1 MANRNNCSFNNIKN
15 KPKLMKNYIYIGIC
29 LTLFSVVFGCS
40 KHETDFRDFLGDKE
54 LTYTGAVGDVAS
66 QPGNLRVQLKW
77 KASTDPSIAKY
88 IVYWNN
94 KLDSQVVNVTTK
106 TDSISTIISSLEEF
120 VYTFTIFSFDEK
132 GNKSIAKEVNNVK
145 VYGPIYNSTL
155 LNRAYNASTPYV
167 VNSNGSISLNFITAD
182 TIHVKTMIN
191 YTNAAGVESTAS
203 LLGTDSTVVL
213 PSYKAGTKVMF
224 QSSYKPEQSSIDI
237 FTVNTADQYPSI
249 FQFIQ
254 CDKSLFKEVRL
265 PNDVNTYESG
275 TSISKLWDGSV
286 GPQGYPNIFHSDG
299 NHLAHVLT
307 FDMGKL
313 YTNLAQMEEVGR
325 DCCNN
330 PSKFEVWGIADIS
343 IAATT
348 LRAVNS
354 GWKAESI
361 AKGWTLLRE
370 VNRSDNGVN
379 ALKVDLI
386 SNPPPVRYIRIRVI
400 NTTTGSAYSNMSELT
415 FWNKQ

>member
-1 MANRNNCSFNNIKN
+1 MVNLSNIIDKKLNNKQ
-15 KPKLMKNYIYIGIC
+15 MKNYLYIGIS
-29 LTLFSVVFGCS
+29 LVLFSIVYGCS
-40 KHETDFRDFLGDKE
+40 KHETDFRDFLGEKE
-54 LTYTGAVGDVAS
+54 LTYTGAVGDVIS

-77 KASTDPSIAKY
+77 KASTDPSITKY

-94 KLDSQVVNVTTK
+94 KADSQVVDINER
-106 TDSISTIISSLEEF
+106 TDSVKTVISGLKEF
-120 VYTFTIFSFDEK
+120 VYTFTIHSFDAK

-145 VYGPIYNSTL
+145 VYGPVYNSTL

-167 VNSNGSISLNFITAD
+167 VNNNGSITLNFTTPD
-182 TIHVKTMIN
+182 TIHVETIIN
-191 YTNAAGVESTAS
+191 YTNAAGVASTAS
-203 LLGTDSTVVL
+203 LLGTDSTVLL
-213 PSYKAGTKVMF
+213 PSYQPGTKVMYR
-224 QSSYKPEQSSIDI
+224 SSYKPEQQSIDI
-237 FTVNTADQYPSI
+237 FTVAQADEYPSI

-254 CDKSLFKEVRL
+254 LDKSMFKEIRL

-299 NHLAHVLT
+299 NHLPHVLT
-307 FDMGKL
+307 FDMGKV
-313 YTNLAQMEEVGR
+313 YDNLAQMEEVGR

-330 PSKFEVWGIADIS
+330 PSKFEVWGIADITN
-343 IAATT
+343 AATT
-348 LRAVNS
+348 LRGDNP
-354 GWKAESI
+354 GWKAEAI

>member
-1 MANRNNCSFNNIKN
+1 
-15 KPKLMKNYIYIGIC
+15 MKNYLYIGIS
-29 LTLFSVVFGCS
+29 LVLFSIVYGCS
-40 KHETDFRDFLGDKE
+40 KHETDFRDFLGEKE
-54 LTYTGAVGDVAS
+54 LTYTGAVGDVIS

-77 KASTDPSIAKY
+77 KASTDPSITKY

-94 KLDSQVVNVTTK
+94 KADSQVVDINER
-106 TDSISTIISSLEEF
+106 TDSVKTVISGLKEF
-120 VYTFTIFSFDEK
+120 VYTFTIHSFDAK

-145 VYGPIYNSTL
+145 VYGPVYNSTL
-155 LNRAYNASTPYV
+155 LNRAYNASTPYI
-167 VNSNGSISLNFITAD
+167 VNSNGSITLNFTTPD
-182 TIHVKTMIN
+182 TIHVETMIN
-191 YTNAAGVESTAS
+191 YTNAAGVASTAS
-203 LLGTDSTVVL
+203 LLGTDSTVLL
-213 PSYKAGTKVMF
+213 PSYQPGTKVMYR
-224 QSSYKPEQSSIDI
+224 SSYKPEQQSIDV
-237 FTVNTADQYPSI
+237 FTVAQADEYPSI

-254 CDKSLFKEVRL
+254 LDKSMFKEVRL

-299 NHLAHVLT
+299 NHLPHVLT
-307 FDMGKL
+307 FDMGKV
-313 YTNLAQMEEVGR
+313 YDNLAQMEEVGR

-330 PSKFEVWGIADIS
+330 PSKFEVWGIADITN
-343 IAATT
+343 AATT
-348 LRAVNS
+348 LRGDNP
-354 GWKAESI
+354 GWKAEAI